1 MFSFF
6 KKEEEIQKIEQIL
19 KYKNFDESTINLI
32 FSFIYKLRDNYR
44 DFEKIKILVPKFEK
58 FLEKMADILNR
69 YVKNIIFLSSNINN
83 NFAENNIKEY
93 NKETSTLNIYPNEK
107 SFFNAI
113 LKLNKVETTLNDNL
127 LKHFEDEIEN
137 MFSEYF
143 YLLFE
148 ESYNNFNAVS
158 WVPEIKEKKY
168 EHLFIY
174 ILSWILGIEYIFNI
188 IINEKVDIEEI
199 FLKINKIYGTKY
211 FFSWYKSFTK
221 ILVFKKIENIIIKN
235 DKNNQNE
242 KELKDKENE
251 INKLKEEL
259 NNEIYE
265 KINELN
271 KIKEY
276 KKNEEKIKENINKK
290 IAEIEMALRDNKLFN
305 LLYNAFA
312 GKNKKENENSI
323 NTNTKE
329 KYREALKAEKVKLIS
344 KRENLKKYTEEKIN
358 FEIELL
364 NIFKE
369 SLNEKYYTKTK
380 VKKIDIL
387 NTGNGEEKKLKIY
400 EIKKEEILFSL
411 LKETLTLKRA
421 LIYNIEEVY
430 LLIEL
435 KIHRYIMHVYG
446 KKENILLMNE
456 NIKYLID
463 NILII
468 VDKLLISKKIISI
481 TQNKEI
487 NKAIVLEILKTNI
500 IDLEDIKLDVLKNGN
515 KILINIY
522 DKEVWQVQIEI
533 NTKEDTILNI
543 KEEKKYRLFK

>member
-69 YVKNIIFLSSNINN
+69 YLKNINFLSSNINN

-93 NKETSTLNIYPNEK
+93 DKETSTLNIYSNEK

-127 LKHFEDEIEN
+127 LKHFEEEIEN

-221 ILVFKKIENIIIKN
+221 ILVLKKIEDIIEKN
-235 DKNNQNE
+235 EKNNQNE
-242 KELKDKENE
+242 KENE
-251 INKLKEEL
+251 INKFKEEL
-259 NNEIYE
+259 INEIYE

-276 KKNEEKIKENINKK
+276 KTNEEKIKENINKK

-305 LLYNAFA
+305 LLYNAFVE
-312 GKNKKENENSI
+312 KNKKGNENKNENDI
-323 NTNTKE
+323 NKNTKE

-369 SLNEKYYTKTK
+369 SLNEKYYTKIK

-387 NTGNGEEKKLKIY
+387 NTGNGEEKKIKIY

-411 LKETLTLKRA
+411 LKETLMLKRA

-500 IDLEDIKLDVLKNGN
+500 IDLEDVKLDALKNGN

-522 DKEVWQVQIEI
+522 DKEVWQAQIEI

-543 KEEKKYRLFK
+543 KEDKKYKLFK